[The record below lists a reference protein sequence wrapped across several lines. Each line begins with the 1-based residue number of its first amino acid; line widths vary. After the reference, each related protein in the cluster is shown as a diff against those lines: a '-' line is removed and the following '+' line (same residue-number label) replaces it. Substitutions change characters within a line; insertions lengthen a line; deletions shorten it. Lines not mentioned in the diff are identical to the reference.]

1 MLAHIT
7 HSPYDDDGDD
17 ADLSNQR
24 KKLL

>member
-1 MLAHIT
+1 MLAHII
-7 HSPYDDDGDD
+7 HSHYDDGGD

>member
-1 MLAHIT
+1 MLAHII
-7 HSPYDDDGDD
+7 HSHDDNDDGD